1 MGALRQRGIP
11 FVIASS
17 LAILLSGCIAPRV
30 TEEQVARAA
39 RDWCMTIRA
48 SQVLPVYPL
57 TEDVLP
63 GDIFLVRRPIQDE
76 QDEYKARGFLPL
88 PQLIVRLHPRGIDDF
103 YLSSHGTKGRTD
115 PPYFWRFDGP
125 GVEMNKLA
133 LMPRAGFPTYN
144 FSTRRGAG
152 LNVAIPVQGIPVAM
166 NLVGSS
172 QVEGT
177 VLLKDAYTYGLDQV
191 NLQNQLLDW
200 ASGNAPFLNQLAPA
214 AGSTN
219 YLRMVSRIY
228 LVGGVNV
235 QVNSAASGS
244 GSVSGGADKPVNLP
258 NLSGTNTVE
267 SYNNALSALSSSLS
281 TALNAPGGTLKVA
294 AASSRSVSL
303 DEKFPRP
310 LVVGYLGFD
319 IAILHNGKLGLPRDT
334 LLKLK
339 GAKAGA
345 SGELIYAYGAD
356 GNTAILREWLRTDPT
371 HPRLAQEWLNQ
382 QYGSLNLANVLT
394 AQELRDVRGRMV
406 RELVKP
412 QDH

>member
-1 MGALRQRGIP
+1 
-11 FVIASS
+11 
-17 LAILLSGCIAPRV
+17 
-30 TEEQVARAA
+30 
-39 RDWCMTIRA
+39 
-48 SQVLPVYPL
+48 
-57 TEDVLP
+57 
-63 GDIFLVRRPIQDE
+63 
-76 QDEYKARGFLPL
+76 
-88 PQLIVRLHPRGIDDF
+88 
-103 YLSSHGTKGRTD
+103 
-115 PPYFWRFDGP
+115 
-125 GVEMNKLA
+125 
-133 LMPRAGFPTYN
+133 
-144 FSTRRGAG
+144 
-152 LNVAIPVQGIPVAM
+152 
-166 NLVGSS
+166 
-172 QVEGT
+172 
-177 VLLKDAYTYGLDQV
+177 LKDAYTYGLDQV

-200 ASGNAPFLNQLAPA
+200 ASGNAAFLNQLAPA

-219 YLRMVSRIY
+219 YLRMISRIY

-356 GNTAILREWLRTDPT
+356 GNTAILREWLRADPT
-371 HPRLAQEWLNQ
+371 HPQLAQEWLNQ

-394 AQELRDVRGRMV
+394 AQELRDVRGRLV

-412 QDH
+412 QDHQ